1 MFPICYNLSV
11 MNLFDKLKIKSTSTI
26 ALLLFTPFTASW
38 SKTSPDFTLEK
49 SKLSVSPGGAAI
61 VRIQTFIPD
70 KNHIYVSHKG
80 PSFNILT
87 DFSTKSPGWAI
98 EVTKRPKTETYEQD
112 LILRGKG
119 LKQSAGSY
127 ELQIY
132 ETQGRQASS
141 FTHNVELVIRTQMC
155 NSKTNVC
162 YRPKT
167 KIKTLKINIK
177 GKKLSK
183 KAARSTSQKLGKSSG
198 INWIFSYDEAI
209 KKAKATGQNIFVVIT
224 APEWCGFC
232 KVLDR
237 NVFSKA
243 KVAEVLNAKF
253 IPLRILDTNPDNEKF
268 QYTGFPT
275 MFLFDAKGEKIKEVY
290 NRKQQTFLGE
300 IAEYELKPGSP
311 VKEDIKEEIFNY
323 QVNSAGTF
331 TRKGRTWTRNEKGKK
346 TVYREEKRDEGY
358 IILLQQDSGEYLAL
372 PIEKGTGYEYKNGK
386 WVEAF
391 EFN

>member
-1 MFPICYNLSV
+1 MLPPQN
-11 MNLFDKLKIKSTSTI
+11 K
-26 ALLLFTPFTASW
+26 
-38 SKTSPDFTLEK
+38 
-49 SKLSVSPGGAAI
+49 
-61 VRIQTFIPD
+61 D
-70 KNHIYVSHKG
+70 KNAKNKHK
-80 PSFNILT
+80 
-87 DFSTKSPGWAI
+87 
-98 EVTKRPKTETYEQD
+98 R
-112 LILRGKG
+112 
-119 LKQSAGSY
+119 
-127 ELQIY
+127 
-132 ETQGRQASS
+132 
-141 FTHNVELVIRTQMC
+141 
-155 NSKTNVC
+155 
-162 YRPKT
+162 
-167 KIKTLKINIK
+167 
-177 GKKLSK
+177 KKLSK
-183 KAARSTSQKLGKSSG
+183 KAARSTSQKLGQSSG

-224 APEWCGFC
+224 APDWCGFC

-253 IPLRILDTNPDNEKF
+253 IPCASWTPTPITKKSFNILV
-268 QYTGFPT
+268 FPT

-346 TVYREEKRDEGY
+346 TIYREEKRDEGY